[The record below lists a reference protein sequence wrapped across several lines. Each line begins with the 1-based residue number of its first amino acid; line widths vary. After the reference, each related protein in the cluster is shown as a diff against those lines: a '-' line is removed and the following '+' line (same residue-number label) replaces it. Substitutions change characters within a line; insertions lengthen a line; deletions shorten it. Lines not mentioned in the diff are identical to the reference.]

1 MPPNVFILV
10 DLNIRIQYM
19 QKRFVQP
26 LFGAWI
32 FIVLNRK
39 MVMVLINA
47 VRLINN
53 KIKSENV

>member
-10 DLNIRIQYM
+10 HLNIKILYM

-39 MVMVLINA
+39 MVMVLTNA
-47 VRLINN
+47 G
-53 KIKSENV
+53 